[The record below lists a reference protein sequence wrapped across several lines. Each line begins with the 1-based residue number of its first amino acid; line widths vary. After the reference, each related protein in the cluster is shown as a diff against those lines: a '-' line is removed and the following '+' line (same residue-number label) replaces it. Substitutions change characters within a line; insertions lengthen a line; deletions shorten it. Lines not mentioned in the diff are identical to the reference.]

1 MKKKIASDGVF
12 NRQAVSGESDQ
23 RANEKDLAM
32 GKRTENNFKK
42 RFGDPPRFNV
52 IYPKKPLE
60 GSERIY
66 RNQKIADAVD
76 KVLTGILGR
85 KPTKDELIGRKRI
98 DEAEFKACEVGKPE

>member
-1 MKKKIASDGVF
+1 MG
-12 NRQAVSGESDQ
+12 NRA
-23 RANEKDLAM
+23 
-32 GKRTENNFKK
+32 ENNFKK

-98 DEAEFKACEVGKPE
+98 DEAEFKACEAGKSE

>member
-1 MKKKIASDGVF
+1 MGT
-12 NRQAVSGESDQ
+12 
-23 RANEKDLAM
+23 RAEV
-32 GKRTENNFKK
+32 NFKK

-52 IYPKKPLE
+52 IYPKKSLE

-66 RNQKIADAVD
+66 RNQKITDAVD

-98 DEAEFKACEVGKPE
+98 NEAEIQACLVGKTE

>member
-1 MKKKIASDGVF
+1 MSDRIKK
-12 NRQAVSGESDQ
+12 
-23 RANEKDLAM
+23 
-32 GKRTENNFKK
+32 NFEK

-85 KPTKDELIGRKRI
+85 KPTKDELIGRTRI
-98 DEAEFKACEVGKPE
+98 SEAKLKACKAGKSE

>member
-1 MKKKIASDGVF
+1 
-12 NRQAVSGESDQ
+12 
-23 RANEKDLAM
+23 M
-32 GKRTENNFKK
+32 GKRIVNNFEK

-85 KPTKDELIGRKRI
+85 KPTKDELIGRKSV
-98 DEAEFKACEVGKPE
+98 DEAEIKACVAGKSE